1 MVVWAGEFHPGPN
14 PKPDVQVSKHLA
26 FQMFLD
32 YGNASALGRMPPQSI
47 AADASGLLLRLFPQS
62 SLDHFHVHREPSR
75 LVNPSVAQNETSCR
89 PSPCD
94 RLSRPRTTTTAPPL
108 VRLVGETWEGVNLP
122 GCAITLLG
130 RASLVPLLTLK
141 RPRLGFDSLTP
152 NSGLLLPRNI
162 AK

>member
-1 MVVWAGEFHPGPN
+1 MRTLQHSVACRRDPLRLMHQVH
-14 PKPDVQVSKHLA
+14 QVSHSS
-26 FQMFLD
+26 FVMI
-32 YGNASALGRMPPQSI
+32 YGEEGRIRFPVLPMLP
-47 AADASGLLLRLFPQS
+47 RLFPQS

-130 RASLVPLLTLK
+130 RASLVPWLTLK
-141 RPRLGFDSLTP
+141 RPRLAFDSWTP